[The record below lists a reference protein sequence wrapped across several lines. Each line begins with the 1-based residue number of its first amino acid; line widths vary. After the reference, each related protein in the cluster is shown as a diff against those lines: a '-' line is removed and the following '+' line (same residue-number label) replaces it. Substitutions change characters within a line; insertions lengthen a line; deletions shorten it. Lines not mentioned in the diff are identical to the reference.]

1 MASNS
6 DNVVTTQFGMPSQIL
21 GQCRARLNKFLD
33 VHLRVMMENIDDSM
47 FRRAEQADNSA
58 EQTEFFDAMRQI
70 RLQRDE
76 VDERFRKYIAD
87 GFGDFLTGRFK
98 EKEKARESSGE
109 TMELSL
115 VENDSLEQ
123 DLAIEGMSKKA
134 RALFTDPLYAIR
146 RRLESLTARKDLPEE
161 VIPLD
166 PGALAQAYR
175 DAVGILNQSVAI
187 ELIIFKF
194 FDKYI
199 LSDLGELYA
208 DINNYLIEKKLL
220 PDLQPQQ
227 NIQTGHF
234 RRPPMPASSPGAAGE
249 PADGEVKDGNEFF
262 AMLQQAVSQGVSQ
275 GSGTW
280 PMPGGIPMGGVAG
293 MGSGPWPAGVSG
305 GVVAATPDVLSALST
320 LQHQPVSE
328 EGLSPD
334 ALRTNIMDTVSE
346 IRGVAVQGVNPIEQT
361 TIDIVSMLFD
371 FIFDDKTLPDNVK
384 VQIGR
389 LQIPMIK
396 VAILDK
402 DLFARKNNPAR
413 KLLNTLAQSA
423 DGWVEE
429 NTHEQQALLE
439 RMEEIISHV
448 VDEFEDDVTVF
459 ERALG
464 DFEAFIEEQKEKAE
478 QKEEQAAKVDQGK
491 ENLIIAKAVSK
502 QAIEQVLDGSEVP
515 EEVAQF
521 LRTTWKDLLIILF
534 MRNGS
539 DSEIWKKVLNIAVTL
554 VWSLQPKPTQIER
567 QELSI
572 TLPALIRSLKEGMRR
587 MSYGEEEQKV
597 FFEVLSAK
605 HASLTQ
611 TVLQELVAED
621 LIAAG
626 HEELVTGEQ
635 KPAEVSDTGVPS
647 AESVDLDVGIQES
660 PDDLS
665 EGENVVEAVTPTA
678 DAEPMDSVNFLQR
691 KISEINNMIDEG
703 RFQVAEEITLGSPED
718 AVAPEVDD
726 YVEQAREMEDGTW
739 LELTNEDGQVSRIK
753 LSWRSLI
760 SGKIFFVNRQGMKV
774 QEMTVYGLAA
784 KLRGGQAVVLESVP
798 VFDRAI
804 GTLLSSMR
812 KTEEKE

>member
-1 MASNS
+1 MASNP
-6 DNVVTTQFGMPSQIL
+6 DNVVTTQFGMPSQTL

-33 VHLRVMMENIDDSM
+33 ERLHLMMENIDDSM
-47 FRRAEQADNSA
+47 FRRAEQAESSQ

-76 VDERFRKYIAD
+76 VEERFRKYIAD

-98 EKEKARESSGE
+98 EKEKAKEHSGE

-134 RALFTDPLYAIR
+134 RALFSDPLYAIR
-146 RRLESLTARKDLPEE
+146 RRLESLTARKDLPED

-166 PGALAQAYR
+166 PGVLAQAYR

-194 FDKYI
+194 FDKYV

-234 RRPPMPASSPGAAGE
+234 RRPPMPSPSSKVGGE
-249 PADGEVKDGNEFF
+249 PAEGEVQDGNEFF
-262 AMLQQAVSQGVSQ
+262 AMLQQAVTQGVAQ

-280 PMPGGIPMGGVAG
+280 PMPGGPMGGVG
-293 MGSGPWPAGVSG
+293 MGSGPWPSGVSG

-320 LQHQPVSE
+320 LQHQPAPA
-328 EGLSPD
+328 EGLSPE

-346 IRGVAVQGVNPIEQT
+346 IRGVAIQGVNPIEQT

-371 FIFDDKTLPDNVK
+371 FIFDDKSLPDTVK
-384 VQIGR
+384 VHIGR

-423 DGWVEE
+423 DGWADESNE
-429 NTHEQQALLE
+429 EQQALLD
-439 RMEEIISHV
+439 RMDEIINRV
-448 VDEFEDDVTVF
+448 VDEFEDDIDVF
-459 ERALG
+459 EHALL
-464 DFEAFIEEQKEKAE
+464 DFEAFLEDRKEKAE

-515 EEVAQF
+515 DEVAHF

-539 DSEIWKKVLNIAVTL
+539 DSDIWKKVLNIAVTL

-597 FFEVLSAK
+597 FFEVLSAR

-611 TVLQELVAED
+611 SVLQELVAED
-621 LIAAG
+621 LMTEG
-626 HEELVTGEQ
+626 Q
-635 KPAEVSDTGVPS
+635 KQTTAKDAQPVEASATEVPS
-647 AESVDLDVGIQES
+647 TGSVDLDVGLKES
-660 PDDLS
+660 KDQPIDNDA
-665 EGENVVEAVTPTA
+665 EVEAVAPA
-678 DAEPMDSVNFLQR
+678 VDAEPMDSANFLQR

-703 RFQVAEEITLGSPED
+703 RFQVAEEITLGSPEN

-726 YVEQAREMEDGTW
+726 FVEQAREMEDGTW
-739 LELTNEDGQVSRIK
+739 LELTNEEGQVSRIK
-753 LSWRSLI
+753 LSWRSMI

-804 GTLLSSMR
+804 GTLLSSM
-812 KTEEKE
+812 KKPEETS

>member
-1 MASNS
+1 MATNS

-47 FRRAEQADNSA
+47 FRRAEQAENSA
-58 EQTEFFDAMRQI
+58 EQTEFFDAMRQL

-76 VDERFRKYIAD
+76 VEERFRKYIAD

-98 EKEKARESSGE
+98 DKEKAKESSGE

-115 VENDSLEQ
+115 VENDTLEQ

-134 RALFTDPLYAIR
+134 RALFSDPLYAIR
-146 RRLESLTARKDLPEE
+146 RRLESLTARKDLPDD

-166 PGALAQAYR
+166 PGVLAQAYR

-234 RRPPMPASSPGAAGE
+234 RRPPMPPSSPGAPGE
-249 PADGEVKDGNEFF
+249 SADGEVKDGNEFF
-262 AMLQQAVSQGVSQ
+262 AMLQQAVTQGVAQ

-280 PMPGGIPMGGVAG
+280 AMPGAPMGGAG
-293 MGSGPWPAGVSG
+293 MGSGPWPAGASG

-320 LQHQPVSE
+320 LQHQPSST

-334 ALRTNIMDTVSE
+334 TLRTNIMETVSE
-346 IRGVAVQGVNPIEQT
+346 IRGVAVQSVNPIEQT

-371 FIFDDKTLPDNVK
+371 FIFDDKSLPDNVK

-429 NTHEQQALLE
+429 NIDEQQALLD
-439 RMEEIISHV
+439 RMEEIINQV
-448 VDEFEDDVTVF
+448 VDEFEDDIAVF

-464 DFEAFIEEQKEKAE
+464 DFETFIEEQKEKAE

-502 QAIEQVLDGSEVP
+502 QAIEQVLDGSVVP
-515 EEVAQF
+515 EEVSQF

-539 DSEIWKKVLNIAVTL
+539 DSDIWKKVLNIAVTL
-554 VWSLQPKPTQIER
+554 VWSLQPKPNQIER

-587 MSYGEEEQKV
+587 MSYGEEEQKI

-611 TVLQELVAED
+611 TVMQELVAED
-621 LIAAG
+621 LLTEG
-626 HEELVTGEQ
+626 HEEVATEEA
-635 KPAEVSDTGVPS
+635 KHTEAFDAGVP
-647 AESVDLDVGIQES
+647 ATESVDLDVGVQES
-660 PDDLS
+660 HGNLT
-665 EGENVVEAVTPTA
+665 EGKSVVEADTPA
-678 DAEPMDSVNFLQR
+678 IVDEPMDSVNFLQR

-726 YVEQAREMEDGTW
+726 FVEQAREMEDGTW
-739 LELTNEDGQVSRIK
+739 LELTNEDGQVNRIK

-812 KTEEKE
+812 KTEQKE